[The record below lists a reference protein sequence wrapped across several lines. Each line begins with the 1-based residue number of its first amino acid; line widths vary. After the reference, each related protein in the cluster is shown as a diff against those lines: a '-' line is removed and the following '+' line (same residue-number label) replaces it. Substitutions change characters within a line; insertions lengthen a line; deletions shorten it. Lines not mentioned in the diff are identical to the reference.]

1 MSNEPATVGLRE
13 RNRRAVRAELIEAA
27 QDLFVAQ
34 GFEATTVDQIAV
46 AVGMAKRTFFRY
58 FPSKEDLVLGKYD
71 ATAERLVESLEGRPL
86 DEPVWSSLRRVFD
99 YVVDYTADAASAARM
114 AELDR
119 VIQADPSLRASYL
132 QRLDAMEVALADA
145 VRRRAEAAGR
155 PWVDDDPRPA
165 AIVGAAFACLRAASA
180 VAATSGRELAA
191 VLDDAMAGVAPAG
204 QDR

>member
-34 GFEATTVDQIAV
+34 GFEATTVDQIAA

-71 ATAERLVESLEGRPL
+71 ATAERLVDALEARPL
-86 DEPVWSSLRRVFD
+86 DEPVWTSLRRVFD
-99 YVVDYTADAASAARM
+99 YVVDYTADAGSAARM

-132 QRLDAMEVALADA
+132 QRLNAMEVALADA
-145 VRRRAEAAGR
+145 VRRRAEAAGE

-165 AIVGAAFACLRAASA
+165 AIVGAAFACVRAASA

-204 QDR
+204 RDR